1 MTRPRLRLAAR
12 AVLPYPAREW
22 LRAHRMLFV
31 WPPVGHVR
39 FGALR
44 RVTPLDGNFG
54 YGRGQPI
61 DRYYIEAFLA
71 EHAADV
77 RGAALEFQD
86 DGYLRRFGGA
96 AVTSTDVLNVEP
108 HYPGTTIAADLA
120 MADGLPV
127 ERFDC
132 IVCTGVVQLVY
143 DLEAAVRNLHRM
155 LRPGG
160 VLLATM
166 PGITRQV
173 DYAGWKDQWRLTS
186 DSARTLFSTVFGAG
200 AVRVQWYGNPLV
212 AISVLMGLATEDL
225 ERGELDARHP
235 GFEVLVAVRAVRA
248 G

>member
-1 MTRPRLRLAAR
+1 MTRSRLRRAAR
-12 AVLPYPAREW
+12 AALPYPARDW
-22 LRAHRMLFV
+22 LRARRTLFV

-54 YGRGQPI
+54 YGRGRPI

-71 EHAADV
+71 KHAADV

-120 MADGLPV
+120 VADGLPV

-160 VLLATM
+160 VLLVTM

-186 DSARTLFSTVFGAG
+186 DSARTLFGAVFGLG
-200 AVRVQWYGNPLV
+200 AVRVQWYGNALV
-212 AISVLMGLATEDL
+212 AISVLMGLAAEDL
-225 ERGELDARHP
+225 ERHELDARHP
-235 GFEVLVAVRAVRA
+235 EFEVLVAVRAVRA